1 MSRFRLTVYIL
12 MILTV
17 IGCRRH
23 DRQTSLYESFGQEVA
38 DVLER
43 GHIDSAMMIIETHK
57 RLALEAQDSDA
68 FYGALTQQAIA
79 SYYGGRQ
86 TELLREL
93 DSIDRYLARVPRTP
107 LRSLLQGKVH
117 SSRAGYYTRFTYNP
131 DSNIYYYKQAI
142 KEFAG
147 LHDPA
152 TQSDAYFNLA
162 GAYRNNGN
170 YDLSAFWFGRAIQVA
185 DSADLSDRYRVPQYI
200 GLASNYTELLDFD
213 QSRRWWDRAA
223 EYLPVMSADDRFH
236 YLNNR
241 GHDYFVQKK
250 YPESLQLFL
259 QLDTFLTDRPELEW
273 ERNFCRANLT
283 DLYLHSGQDVK
294 ADSLLKLTEDYFTNV
309 QPSEYVQEHLRTQR
323 LQLEN
328 MRGHYGNVSAM
339 LADWK
344 SRNASLRPEQVHE
357 RLEFVRDYYAATGQ
371 WQKAL
376 DAMTQYTQYED
387 SIRNYALRM
396 SASERQMRF
405 ERDSRLMAMTKDLE
419 MHKKLLTRDY
429 VVGAISLVVIVLL
442 VIVMVQMRRMARHRE
457 ERMLHRIMDLRLEAL
472 RARINPH
479 FIYNILNHEI
489 ARREQGLP
497 SHLDALVRLLRRQSV
512 IVSEV
517 YVSLAEDL
525 SFVDD
530 YVSLESD
537 RVSVPVS
544 YNKHIAPDIDP
555 EKVFLP
561 SMVLMIFVENA
572 FKHGFA
578 SLPESDPRI
587 LDINVRRANGCYV
600 IDVLNNT
607 APDASP
613 SCDSTRQGL
622 KIVANLL
629 QIINEKKRVQIRF
642 DIQPCTLDNG
652 LPGYR
657 ASLFIPTDFNF
668 NIHG

>member
-17 IGCRRH
+17 IGCRRN

-57 RLALEAQDSDA
+57 RMALEAQDSDA
-68 FYGALTQQAIA
+68 FYGVLTQQAIA

-142 KEFAG
+142 KEFSG
-147 LHDPA
+147 LKDPA

-170 YDLSAFWFGRAIQVA
+170 YDLSAHWFGRAIQVA
-185 DSADLSDRYRVPQYI
+185 DSAGLSDRYRVPQYI

-213 QSRRWWDRAA
+213 QSRQWWDRAA
-223 EYLPVMSADDRFH
+223 EYLPAMSADDRFH

-250 YPESLQLFL
+250 YPESLRLFL
-259 QLDTFLTDRPELEW
+259 QLDSFLMDRPELEW

-283 DLYLHSGQDVK
+283 DLYLHLGLDAK
-294 ADSLLKLTEDYFTNV
+294 ADSLLGLTEDYFTNV

-344 SRNASLRPEQVHE
+344 SRRNSLRPEQVHE

-405 ERDSRLMAMTKDLE
+405 ERDSRLMTMSKDLE

-429 VVGAISLVVIVLL
+429 VVGAVSLVVIVLL
-442 VIVMVQMRRMARHRE
+442 VIVIVQMRHAARHRE

-525 SFVDD
+525 NFVDD

-537 RVSVPVS
+537 RTSVPVS
-544 YNKHIAPDIDP
+544 YNKSIADGIDP
-555 EKVFLP
+555 DRVFLP

-578 SLPESDPRI
+578 SLPESEPRI
-587 LDINVRRANGCYV
+587 LDINVRRDDGNYV

-607 APDASP
+607 APDAMP
-613 SCDSTRQGL
+613 CCDSTRQGL

>member
-17 IGCRRH
+17 IGCRRN

-57 RLALEAQDSDA
+57 RMALEAQDSDA
-68 FYGALTQQAIA
+68 FYGVLTQQAIA

-107 LRSLLQGKVH
+107 LRSLLQGKVY

-142 KEFAG
+142 KEFSG
-147 LHDPA
+147 LKDPA

-170 YDLSAFWFGRAIQVA
+170 YDLSAHWFGRAIQVA
-185 DSADLSDRYRVPQYI
+185 DSAGLSDRYRVPQYI

-213 QSRRWWDRAA
+213 QSRQWWDRAA
-223 EYLPVMSADDRFH
+223 EYLPTMSADDRFH

-250 YPESLQLFL
+250 YPESLRLFL
-259 QLDTFLTDRPELEW
+259 QLDSFLMDRPELEW

-283 DLYLHSGQDVK
+283 DLYLHLGLDAK
-294 ADSLLKLTEDYFTNV
+294 ADSLLGLTEDYFTNV

-344 SRNASLRPEQVHE
+344 SRRNSLRPEQVHE

-376 DAMTQYTQYED
+376 DAMQEYTQYED

-405 ERDSRLMAMTKDLE
+405 ERDSRLMTMSKDLE

-429 VVGAISLVVIVLL
+429 VVGAVSLVVIVLL
-442 VIVMVQMRRMARHRE
+442 VIVIVQMRHAARHRE

-525 SFVDD
+525 NFVDD

-537 RVSVPVS
+537 RTSVPVS
-544 YNKHIAPDIDP
+544 YNKSIADGIDP
-555 EKVFLP
+555 DRVFLP

-578 SLPESDPRI
+578 SLPESEPRI
-587 LDINVRRANGCYV
+587 LDINVRRDDGNYV
-600 IDVLNNT
+600 IDELNNT
-607 APDASP
+607 APDAMP
-613 SCDSTRQGL
+613 CCDSTRQGL

>member
-1 MSRFRLTVYIL
+1 M
-12 MILTV
+12 
-17 IGCRRH
+17 
-23 DRQTSLYESFGQEVA
+23 
-38 DVLER
+38 
-43 GHIDSAMMIIETHK
+43 
-57 RLALEAQDSDA
+57 
-68 FYGALTQQAIA
+68 
-79 SYYGGRQ
+79 
-86 TELLREL
+86 
-93 DSIDRYLARVPRTP
+93 
-107 LRSLLQGKVH
+107 
-117 SSRAGYYTRFTYNP
+117 
-131 DSNIYYYKQAI
+131 
-142 KEFAG
+142 
-147 LHDPA
+147 
-152 TQSDAYFNLA
+152 
-162 GAYRNNGN
+162 
-170 YDLSAFWFGRAIQVA
+170 
-185 DSADLSDRYRVPQYI
+185 PQYI
-200 GLASNYTELLDFD
+200 GLASTYTELLDFD

-250 YPESLQLFL
+250 YPESLRLFL
-259 QLDTFLTDRPELEW
+259 QLDTFLMDRPELEW
-273 ERNFCRANLT
+273 ERNFCRANMT

-294 ADSLLKLTEDYFTNV
+294 ADSLLRLTEDYFTNV
-309 QPSEYVQEHLRTQR
+309 QPSAYVQEHLRTQR

-344 SRNASLRPEQVHE
+344 SRSASLRPEQVHE

-371 WQKAL
+371 WREAL

-405 ERDSRLMAMTKDLE
+405 ERDSRLMAMSKDLE

-442 VIVMVQMRRMARHRE
+442 VIVIVQMRNAARHRE

-489 ARREQGLP
+489 ARRERGLP

-525 SFVDD
+525 DFVDD

-544 YNKHIAPDIDP
+544 YNKSIAPDIDP
-555 EKVFLP
+555 GKVFLP

-587 LDINVRRANGCYV
+587 LDIDVRRANGCYV

-607 APDASP
+607 APDAPP

>member
-1 MSRFRLTVYIL
+1 M
-12 MILTV
+12 
-17 IGCRRH
+17 
-23 DRQTSLYESFGQEVA
+23 
-38 DVLER
+38 
-43 GHIDSAMMIIETHK
+43 
-57 RLALEAQDSDA
+57 
-68 FYGALTQQAIA
+68 
-79 SYYGGRQ
+79 
-86 TELLREL
+86 
-93 DSIDRYLARVPRTP
+93 
-107 LRSLLQGKVH
+107 
-117 SSRAGYYTRFTYNP
+117 
-131 DSNIYYYKQAI
+131 
-142 KEFAG
+142 
-147 LHDPA
+147 
-152 TQSDAYFNLA
+152 
-162 GAYRNNGN
+162 
-170 YDLSAFWFGRAIQVA
+170 
-185 DSADLSDRYRVPQYI
+185 
-200 GLASNYTELLDFD
+200 
-213 QSRRWWDRAA
+213 
-223 EYLPVMSADDRFH
+223 
-236 YLNNR
+236 
-241 GHDYFVQKK
+241 QKK
-250 YPESLQLFL
+250 YPESLRLFL
-259 QLDTFLTDRPELEW
+259 QLDSFLTDRPELEW

-328 MRGHYGNVSAM
+328 MRGHYSNVSAM
-339 LADWK
+339 LSDWK

-371 WQKAL
+371 WRQAL
-376 DAMTQYTQYED
+376 DAMRQYTQYED

-405 ERDSRLMAMTKDLE
+405 ERDSRIMAMSKDLE

-489 ARREQGLP
+489 VRREQGLP

-525 SFVDD
+525 DFVDD

-537 RVSVPVS
+537 RTSVPVS
-544 YNKHIAPDIDP
+544 YNKSIADGVEPD
-555 EKVFLP
+555 KVFLP

-578 SLPESDPRI
+578 SLPESQPRI
-587 LDINVRRANGCYV
+587 LDINVRRDNGTYV

-607 APDASP
+607 APDAVP
-613 SCDSTRQGL
+613 CCDSTRQGL

-629 QIINEKKRVQIRF
+629 QIINEKKRAQMRF
-642 DIQPCTLDNG
+642 ELEPCTLRDG
-652 LPGYR
+652 LNGYR

>member
-17 IGCRRH
+17 VGCRRN

-57 RLALEAQDSDA
+57 RMALEAQDSDA
-68 FYGALTQQAIA
+68 FYGVLTQQAIA

-142 KEFAG
+142 KEFSG
-147 LHDPA
+147 LKDPA

-170 YDLSAFWFGRAIQVA
+170 YDLSAHWFGRAIQVA
-185 DSADLSDRYRVPQYI
+185 DSAGLSDRYRVPQYI

-213 QSRRWWDRAA
+213 QSRQWWDRAA
-223 EYLPVMSADDRFH
+223 EYLPTMSADDRFH

-250 YPESLQLFL
+250 YPESLRLFL
-259 QLDTFLTDRPELEW
+259 QLDSFLMDRPELEW

-283 DLYLHSGQDVK
+283 DLYLHLGLDAK
-294 ADSLLKLTEDYFTNV
+294 ADSLLGLTEDYFTNV

-344 SRNASLRPEQVHE
+344 SRRNSLRPEQVHE

-376 DAMTQYTQYED
+376 DAMQEYTLYED

-405 ERDSRLMAMTKDLE
+405 ERDSRLMTMSKDLE

-429 VVGAISLVVIVLL
+429 VVGAVSLVVIVLL
-442 VIVMVQMRRMARHRE
+442 VIVIVQMRHAARHRE
-457 ERMLHRIMDLRLEAL
+457 ERMLHRILDLRLEAL

-525 SFVDD
+525 NFVYD

-537 RVSVPVS
+537 RTSVPVS
-544 YNKHIAPDIDP
+544 YNKSIADGIDP
-555 EKVFLP
+555 DRVFLP

-587 LDINVRRANGCYV
+587 LDINVRHANGCYV

-607 APDASP
+607 APDAMP
-613 SCDSTRQGL
+613 CCDSTRQGL

>member
-17 IGCRRH
+17 IGCRRN

-57 RLALEAQDSDA
+57 RMALEAQDSDA
-68 FYGALTQQAIA
+68 FYGVLTQQAIA

-93 DSIDRYLARVPRTP
+93 DSIDRYLAHVPRTP

-142 KEFAG
+142 KEFSG
-147 LHDPA
+147 LKDPA

-170 YDLSAFWFGRAIQVA
+170 YDLSAHWFGRAIQVA
-185 DSADLSDRYRVPQYI
+185 DSAGLSDRYRVPQYI

-213 QSRRWWDRAA
+213 QSRQWWDRAA
-223 EYLPVMSADDRFH
+223 EYLPTMSADDRFH

-250 YPESLQLFL
+250 YPESLRLFL
-259 QLDTFLTDRPELEW
+259 QLDSFLMDRPELEW

-283 DLYLHSGQDVK
+283 DLYLHLGLDAK
-294 ADSLLKLTEDYFTNV
+294 ADSLLGLTEDYFTNV

-344 SRNASLRPEQVHE
+344 SRSASLRPEQVHE

-371 WQKAL
+371 WREAL

-405 ERDSRLMAMTKDLE
+405 ERDSRLMAMSKDLE

-429 VVGAISLVVIVLL
+429 VVGAVSLVVIVLL
-442 VIVMVQMRRMARHRE
+442 VIVIVQMRRMARHRE

-544 YNKHIAPDIDP
+544 YNKSIAPDIDP

-587 LDINVRRANGCYV
+587 LDINVRHANGCYV

-607 APDASP
+607 APDAMP
-613 SCDSTRQGL
+613 CCDSTRQGL

>member
-17 IGCRRH
+17 IGCRRN

-57 RLALEAQDSDA
+57 RMALEAQDSDA
-68 FYGALTQQAIA
+68 FYGVLTQQAIA

-142 KEFAG
+142 KEFSG
-147 LHDPA
+147 LKDPA

-170 YDLSAFWFGRAIQVA
+170 YDLSAHWFGRAIQVA
-185 DSADLSDRYRVPQYI
+185 DSAGLSDRYRVPQYI
-200 GLASNYTELLDFD
+200 GLASTYTELLDFD

-250 YPESLQLFL
+250 YPESLHLFL
-259 QLDTFLTDRPELEW
+259 QLDTFLMDRPELEW

-283 DLYLHSGQDVK
+283 DLYLHLGLDAK
-294 ADSLLKLTEDYFTNV
+294 ADSLLGLTEDYFTNV

-344 SRNASLRPEQVHE
+344 SRRNSLRPEQVHE

-376 DAMTQYTQYED
+376 DAMQEYTLYED

-405 ERDSRLMAMTKDLE
+405 ERDSRLMSMTKDLE

-429 VVGAISLVVIVLL
+429 VVGAVSLVIVLL
-442 VIVMVQMRRMARHRE
+442 VIVIVQMRHAARHRE

-544 YNKHIAPDIDP
+544 YNKYIAPDIDP

-587 LDINVRRANGCYV
+587 LDIDVRRANGCYV

-607 APDASP
+607 APDAPP

-629 QIINEKKRVQIRF
+629 QIINEKKRAQIRF

-657 ASLFIPTDFNF
+657 ASLFIPTDFNY

>member
-17 IGCRRH
+17 VGCRRN

-57 RLALEAQDSDA
+57 RMALEAQDSDA
-68 FYGALTQQAIA
+68 FYGVLTQQAIA

-142 KEFAG
+142 KEFSG
-147 LHDPA
+147 LKDPA

-170 YDLSAFWFGRAIQVA
+170 YDLSAHWFGRAIQVA
-185 DSADLSDRYRVPQYI
+185 DSAGLSDRYRVPQYI

-213 QSRRWWDRAA
+213 QSRQWWDRAA
-223 EYLPVMSADDRFH
+223 EYLPAMSADDRFH

-250 YPESLQLFL
+250 YPESLRLFL
-259 QLDTFLTDRPELEW
+259 QLDSFLMDRPELEW

-283 DLYLHSGQDVK
+283 DLYLHLGLDAK
-294 ADSLLKLTEDYFTNV
+294 ADSLLGLTEDYFTNV

-344 SRNASLRPEQVHE
+344 SRRNSLRPEQVHE

-405 ERDSRLMAMTKDLE
+405 ERDSRLMTMSKDLE

-429 VVGAISLVVIVLL
+429 VVGAVSLVVIVLL
-442 VIVMVQMRRMARHRE
+442 VIVIVQMRHAARHRE
-457 ERMLHRIMDLRLEAL
+457 ERMLHRILDLRLEAL

-489 ARREQGLP
+489 VRHEQGLP

-544 YNKHIAPDIDP
+544 YNKSIAPDIDP

-587 LDINVRRANGCYV
+587 LDINVRHANGCYV

-607 APDASP
+607 APDAMP
-613 SCDSTRQGL
+613 CCDSTRQGL

>member
-17 IGCRRH
+17 IGCRRN

-57 RLALEAQDSDA
+57 RMALEAQDSDA
-68 FYGALTQQAIA
+68 FYGVLTQQAIA

-142 KEFAG
+142 KEFSG
-147 LHDPA
+147 LKDPA

-170 YDLSAFWFGRAIQVA
+170 YDLSAYWFGRAIQVA
-185 DSADLSDRYRVPQYI
+185 DSAGLSDRYRVPQYI

-213 QSRRWWDRAA
+213 QSRQWWDRAA
-223 EYLPVMSADDRFH
+223 EYLPAMSADDRFH

-250 YPESLQLFL
+250 YPESLRLFL
-259 QLDTFLTDRPELEW
+259 QLDSFLMDRPELEW

-283 DLYLHSGQDVK
+283 DLYLHLGLDAK
-294 ADSLLKLTEDYFTNV
+294 ADSLLGLTEDYFTNA

-344 SRNASLRPEQVHE
+344 SRRNSLRPEQVHE

-405 ERDSRLMAMTKDLE
+405 ERDSRLMTMSKDLE
-419 MHKKLLTRDY
+419 MHKMLLTRDY
-429 VVGAISLVVIVLL
+429 VVGAVSLVVIVLL
-442 VIVMVQMRRMARHRE
+442 VIVIVQMRHAARHRE

-489 ARREQGLP
+489 VRREQGLP

-512 IVSEV
+512 IGSEV
-517 YVSLAEDL
+517 YGSLAEDV
-525 SFVDD
+525 SFGDD
-530 YVSLESD
+530 YVSLDTD
-537 RVSVPVS
+537 RGAGPVA
-544 YNKHIAPDIDP
+544 YNKSIAPDIDP

-578 SLPESDPRI
+578 SLPESEPRI
-587 LDINVRRANGCYV
+587 LDINVRRDDGNYV

-607 APDASP
+607 APDAMP
-613 SCDSTRQGL
+613 CCDSTRQGL

>member
-1 MSRFRLTVYIL
+1 MSRFRLTVYTL

-17 IGCRRH
+17 IGCRRD

-57 RLALEAQDSDA
+57 RMAVEAGDSDA

-93 DSIDRYLARVPRTP
+93 DSIDGYLARVPRTP
-107 LRSLLQGKVH
+107 LRRLLQGKVH

-131 DSNIYYYKQAI
+131 DSDIYYYKQAI

-147 LHDPA
+147 LKDPA

-170 YDLSAFWFGRAIQVA
+170 YDLSAHWFGRAIQVA
-185 DSADLSDRYRVPQYI
+185 DSAGLPDRYRVPQYI

-213 QSRRWWDRAA
+213 QSRKWWDRAA
-223 EYLPVMSADDRFH
+223 EYLPAMSADDRFH

-250 YPESLQLFL
+250 YPESLRLFL
-259 QLDTFLTDRPELEW
+259 QLDSFLTDRPELEW

-328 MRGHYGNVSAM
+328 MRGHYSNVSAM
-339 LADWK
+339 LSDWK

-371 WQKAL
+371 WRQAL
-376 DAMTQYTQYED
+376 DAMRQYTQYED

-405 ERDSRLMAMTKDLE
+405 ERDSRIMAMSKDLE

-489 ARREQGLP
+489 VRREQGLP

-525 SFVDD
+525 DFVDD

-537 RVSVPVS
+537 RTSVPVS
-544 YNKHIAPDIDP
+544 YNKSIADGVELD
-555 EKVFLP
+555 KVFLP

-578 SLPESDPRI
+578 SLPESQPRI
-587 LDINVRRANGCYV
+587 LDINVRRDNGTYV

-607 APDASP
+607 APDAVP
-613 SCDSTRQGL
+613 CCDSTRQGL

-629 QIINEKKRVQIRF
+629 QIINEKKRAQMRF
-642 DIQPCTLDNG
+642 ELEPCTLRDG
-652 LPGYR
+652 LNGYR

>member
-17 IGCRRH
+17 IGCRRN

-57 RLALEAQDSDA
+57 RMALEAQDSDA
-68 FYGALTQQAIA
+68 FYGVLTQQAIA

-142 KEFAG
+142 KEFSG
-147 LHDPA
+147 LKDPA

-170 YDLSAFWFGRAIQVA
+170 YDLSAHWFGRAIQVA
-185 DSADLSDRYRVPQYI
+185 DSAGLSDRYRVPQYI

-213 QSRRWWDRAA
+213 QSRQWWDRAA
-223 EYLPVMSADDRFH
+223 EYLPAMSADDRFH

-250 YPESLQLFL
+250 YPESLRLFL
-259 QLDTFLTDRPELEW
+259 QLDSFLMDRPELEW

-283 DLYLHSGQDVK
+283 DLYLHLGLDAK
-294 ADSLLKLTEDYFTNV
+294 ADSLLGLTEDYFTNV

-344 SRNASLRPEQVHE
+344 SRRNSLRPEQVHE

-376 DAMTQYTQYED
+376 DAMQEYTQYED

-405 ERDSRLMAMTKDLE
+405 ERDSRLMTMSKDLE

-429 VVGAISLVVIVLL
+429 VVGAVSLVVIVLL
-442 VIVMVQMRRMARHRE
+442 VIVIVQMRHAARHRE
-457 ERMLHRIMDLRLEAL
+457 ERMLHRILDLRLEAL

-525 SFVDD
+525 NFVDD

-537 RVSVPVS
+537 RTSVPVS
-544 YNKHIAPDIDP
+544 YNKSIADGIDP
-555 EKVFLP
+555 DRVFLP

-578 SLPESDPRI
+578 SLPESEPRI
-587 LDINVRRANGCYV
+587 LDINVRRDDGNYV

-607 APDASP
+607 APDAMP
-613 SCDSTRQGL
+613 CCDSTRQGL

>member
-17 IGCRRH
+17 VGCRRN

-57 RLALEAQDSDA
+57 RMALEAQDSDA
-68 FYGALTQQAIA
+68 FYGVLTQQAIA

-107 LRSLLQGKVH
+107 LRSLLQGKVY

-142 KEFAG
+142 KEFSG
-147 LHDPA
+147 LKDPA

-170 YDLSAFWFGRAIQVA
+170 YDLSAHWFGRAIQVA
-185 DSADLSDRYRVPQYI
+185 DSAGLSDRYRVPQYI

-213 QSRRWWDRAA
+213 QSRQWWDRAA
-223 EYLPVMSADDRFH
+223 EYLPTMSADDRFH

-250 YPESLQLFL
+250 YPESLRLFL
-259 QLDTFLTDRPELEW
+259 QLDSFLMDRPELEW

-283 DLYLHSGQDVK
+283 DLYLHLGLDAK
-294 ADSLLKLTEDYFTNV
+294 ADSLLGLTEDYFTNV

-344 SRNASLRPEQVHE
+344 SRRNSLRPEQVHE

-376 DAMTQYTQYED
+376 DAMQEYTQYED

-405 ERDSRLMAMTKDLE
+405 ERDSRLMTMSKDLE

-429 VVGAISLVVIVLL
+429 VVGAVSLVVIVLL
-442 VIVMVQMRRMARHRE
+442 VIVIVQMRHAARHRE

-525 SFVDD
+525 NFVDD

-537 RVSVPVS
+537 RTSVPVS
-544 YNKHIAPDIDP
+544 YNKSIADGIDP
-555 EKVFLP
+555 DRVFLP

-578 SLPESDPRI
+578 SLPESEPRI
-587 LDINVRRANGCYV
+587 LDINVRRDDGNYV

-607 APDASP
+607 APDAMP
-613 SCDSTRQGL
+613 CCDSTRQGL

>member
-17 IGCRRH
+17 IGCRRN

-57 RLALEAQDSDA
+57 RMALEAQDSDA
-68 FYGALTQQAIA
+68 FYGVLTQQAIA

-107 LRSLLQGKVH
+107 LRSLLQGKVY

-142 KEFAG
+142 KEFSG
-147 LHDPA
+147 LKDPA

-170 YDLSAFWFGRAIQVA
+170 YDLSAHWFGRAIQVA
-185 DSADLSDRYRVPQYI
+185 DSAGLSDRYRVPQYI

-213 QSRRWWDRAA
+213 QSRQWWDRAA
-223 EYLPVMSADDRFH
+223 EYLPTMSADDRFH

-250 YPESLQLFL
+250 YPESLRLFL
-259 QLDTFLTDRPELEW
+259 QLDSFLMDRPELEW

-283 DLYLHSGQDVK
+283 DLYLHLGLDAK
-294 ADSLLKLTEDYFTNV
+294 ADSLLGLTEDYFTNV

-344 SRNASLRPEQVHE
+344 SRRNSLRPEQVHE

-376 DAMTQYTQYED
+376 DAMQEYTQYED

-405 ERDSRLMAMTKDLE
+405 ERDSRLMTMSKDLE

-429 VVGAISLVVIVLL
+429 VVGAVSLVVIVLL
-442 VIVMVQMRRMARHRE
+442 VIVIVQMRHAARHRE

-525 SFVDD
+525 NFVDD

-537 RVSVPVS
+537 RTSVPVS
-544 YNKHIAPDIDP
+544 YNKSIADGIDP
-555 EKVFLP
+555 DRVFLP

-578 SLPESDPRI
+578 SLPESEPRI
-587 LDINVRRANGCYV
+587 LDINVRRDDGNYV

-607 APDASP
+607 APDAMP
-613 SCDSTRQGL
+613 CCDSTRQGL